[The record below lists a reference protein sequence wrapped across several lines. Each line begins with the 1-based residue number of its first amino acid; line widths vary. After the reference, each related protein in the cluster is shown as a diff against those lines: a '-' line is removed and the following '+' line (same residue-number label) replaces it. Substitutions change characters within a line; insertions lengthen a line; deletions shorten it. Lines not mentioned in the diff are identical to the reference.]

1 MYIHYNYTVELP
13 VTNDIG
19 IAILKILLNFIDSFS
34 VVVFIT
40 EIVLKWIDNFR
51 GFWKNPWNI
60 FDFVVTVVVS
70 SSKISVPAI
79 LKIIVL
85 FSLQSAV
92 PLIIML
98 FTNARTSQFAII
110 AKQLAVFRIVR
121 ALKMVSVFILIL
133 CVSCLMCVFTDCS
146 VW

>member
-1 MYIHYNYTVELP
+1 MLFLLELP
-13 VTNDIG
+13 VTNDFGIG
-19 IAILKILLNFIDSFS
+19 ILKTLLDFIDSFS
-34 VVVFIT
+34 VIVFIT

-70 SSKISVPAI
+70 S
-79 LKIIVL
+79 LKYLSWSFWNNIVL
-85 FSLQSAV
+85 SLQSAV

-98 FTNARTSQFAII
+98 LTNARTSQFTVI
-110 AKQLAVFRIVR
+110 AKQLAVFRIIR
-121 ALKMVSVFILIL
+121 ALKMVSEVSNTLYVM
-133 CVSCLMCVFTDCS
+133 CVSTDCS